1 MKKRQNSN
9 LQKLIMSYKH
19 PIMKLV
25 KDANKESPNKPHI
38 SDKEAEEA
46 IKKLLAWIG
55 EDPSREG
62 LIETPKRVIKAF
74 KEYFKGY
81 HQNAV
86 EDLAKTF
93 GDVEGYDD
101 MVIEKNI
108 TLESHCEHHMAP
120 IIGVAHV
127 SYIPNKKVVGLSK
140 LARTVEIFSKRLQT
154 QERLTM
160 QIAKTLMSA
169 LDAKGVAVTIDAAH
183 QCMTMRGIKKE
194 KATTVTNYFLGSFK
208 EDLSIQNRYL
218 KYIGK

>member
-1 MKKRQNSN
+1 
-9 LQKLIMSYKH
+9 MSYKNERY
-19 PIMKLV
+19 MKLV
-25 KDANKESPNKPHI
+25 KDIDKTSQKKPEV
-38 SDKEAEEA
+38 SDKQAEEA
-46 IKKLLAWIG
+46 FKTILTWIG
-55 EDPSREG
+55 ENPKREG
-62 LIETPKRVIKAF
+62 LLETPKRVVKAF

-81 HQNAV
+81 HQDAST
-86 EDLAKTF
+86 ELSKTF

-101 MVIEKNI
+101 MVVEKNI

-127 SYIPNKKVVGLSK
+127 AYIPNKKVVGLSK
-140 LARTVEIFSKRLQT
+140 LARTVDIFSKRLQT

-194 KATTVTNYFLGSFK
+194 KASTVTNYFLGSFK
-208 EDLSIQNRYL
+208 EDLSFQNRYL
-218 KYIGK
+218 RYIAK

>member
-1 MKKRQNSN
+1 
-9 LQKLIMSYKH
+9 MSYKNEN
-19 PIMKLV
+19 IMKLV
-25 KDANKESPNKPHI
+25 KDLNKSSVKKPEVT
-38 SDKEAEEA
+38 DKQAEEA
-46 IKKLLAWIG
+46 FTTILTWIG

-62 LIETPKRVIKAF
+62 LLETPKRVVKAF

-81 HQNAV
+81 NQDANA
-86 EDLAKTF
+86 DLSKTF

-101 MVIEKNI
+101 MVVEKNI

-127 SYIPNKKVVGLSK
+127 AYIPNKKVVGLSK
-140 LARTVEIFSKRLQT
+140 LARTVDIFSKRLQT

-160 QIAKTLMSA
+160 QIAKTLMNA

-208 EDLSIQNRYL
+208 EDLSFQNRYL
-218 KYIGK
+218 TYIAK

>member
-1 MKKRQNSN
+1 
-9 LQKLIMSYKH
+9 
-19 PIMKLV
+19 MKLV
-25 KDANKESPNKPHI
+25 KDIEKDASKSLKV

-46 IKKLLAWIG
+46 FKTILTWIG
-55 EDPSREG
+55 EDPKREG
-62 LIETPKRVIKAF
+62 LIETPRRVVKAF

-81 HQNAV
+81 HQDAKT
-86 EDLAKTF
+86 ELSKTF

-101 MVIEKNI
+101 MVVEKNI

-127 SYIPNKKVVGLSK
+127 AYIPNKKVVGLSK
-140 LARTVEIFSKRLQT
+140 LARTVEVFSKRLQT

-160 QIAKTLMSA
+160 QIATTLMGS

-218 KYIGK
+218 SYLGK

>member
-1 MKKRQNSN
+1 
-9 LQKLIMSYKH
+9 MSYKNSCY
-19 PIMKLV
+19 MKLV
-25 KDANKESPNKPHI
+25 KDIDKSGSNKPEVT
-38 SDKEAEEA
+38 DKEAEEA
-46 IKKLLAWIG
+46 FKMILTWMG

-62 LIETPKRVIKAF
+62 LLETPKRVVKAF

-81 HQNAV
+81 KQDAKA
-86 EDLAKTF
+86 DLAKTF

-101 MVIEKNI
+101 MVVEKNI

-127 SYIPNKKVVGLSK
+127 AYIPNKKVVGLSK
-140 LARTVEIFSKRLQT
+140 LARTVDIFSKRLQT

-160 QIAKTLMSA
+160 QIAKTLMTA
-169 LDAKGVAVTIDAAH
+169 LDAKGVAVTIDASH

-208 EDLSIQNRYL
+208 EDLSFQNRYL
-218 KYIGK
+218 RHIAK